1 MKNTNTSC
9 AKLYQLNYISIRLC
23 TDINM
28 IRIVIIEKRTD
39 FQLHAPIQIN
49 ALLTKNAP
57 SNIIARAI
65 TVIVLFFVLVH

>member
-1 MKNTNTSC
+1 
-9 AKLYQLNYISIRLC
+9 
-23 TDINM
+23 M

-65 TVIVLFFVLVH
+65 TVSYPRPCFVLVHS